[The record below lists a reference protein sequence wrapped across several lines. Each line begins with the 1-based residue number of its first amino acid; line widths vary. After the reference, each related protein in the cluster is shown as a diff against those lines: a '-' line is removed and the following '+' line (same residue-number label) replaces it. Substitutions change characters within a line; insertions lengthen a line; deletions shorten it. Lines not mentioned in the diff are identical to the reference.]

1 MPCAPSL
8 TPASLGPQL
17 PTQGLSHHQI
27 FPCPQLDPAGLTSAC
42 HTCGQG
48 PRLPQTCSSTWMC
61 SGRGRM
67 GLLRTTLGAAPTPP
81 SNRLLLG
88 AITSQPHQP
97 SASPSLGP
105 PTPGAA
111 RGPRPRSD
119 HTSAW
124 PRSAEAPQP
133 GRPPSPPPRTPL
145 ALLSSH
151 LPASSPA
158 PSPASA
164 VVPTPLLS
172 RRGCSRLHVTHSLP
186 RQQDSFTETP
196 PQATQALPQPR
207 FSACFLVLGQAPPGL
222 LPPLLETAQAPR
234 PGGCEFLGARGAP
247 LAPQQPR
254 YQALAPVALLRKCY
268 HAQEPAASWPNTI
281 TCVPCPLL
289 P

>member
-67 GLLRTTLGAAPTPP
+67 DLLRTTLGAAPTPP

-133 GRPPSPPPRTPL
+133 ASPYPPGPALQPPAGQFPSTKSCLCRGSHSSPVPEGLLSPPCNPLVASSAGFLHRNTP
-145 ALLSSH
+145 SSH
-151 LPASSPA
+151 SSSSSA
-158 PSPASA
+158 PFLSMFSCPGSGPPWAP
-164 VVPTPLLS
+164 PTPAGNS
-172 RRGCSRLHVTHSLP
+172 TGPS
-186 RQQDSFTETP
+186 
-196 PQATQALPQPR
+196 
-207 FSACFLVLGQAPPGL
+207 
-222 LPPLLETAQAPR
+222 
-234 PGGCEFLGARGAP
+234 ARG
-247 LAPQQPR
+247 L
-254 YQALAPVALLRKCY
+254 
-268 HAQEPAASWPNTI
+268 
-281 TCVPCPLL
+281 
-289 P
+289 